1 MNERARRKAVGSKA
15 SAIAIAPMQAAAHFL
30 QDTACVVL
38 MLLLVTVGSV
48 IPALAGDKMEPGGLE
63 KGRAAE
69 LSYGG
74 RLYDNHWGV
83 MGMAAPV
90 LPNPA
95 YPADPADAPNSTW
108 RCVSCHGWDYAGS
121 KGHLGQKGQLGEAG
135 AQFTGIRDAKGRPP
149 EEITEHL
156 RSPTHRQITEG
167 LSDEAM
173 KALSLFVCCGQH
185 DIAVLLGPNG
195 EGIGD
200 PMQGKDIY
208 EGVCARC
215 HQADGKASIYG
226 EKGDMSSLG
235 WIARERPQQAIHKII
250 NGVPSADML
259 ALRFL
264 GDDGMRDLIT
274 YLQSLD
280 AQ

>member
-1 MNERARRKAVGSKA
+1 MNNLVWREFEGVKAFQATSSSMRCGSDLFRPILTLIAALVLSAMSPAVAADKPMLDAREHGS
-15 SAIAIAPMQAAAHFL
+15 
-30 QDTACVVL
+30 
-38 MLLLVTVGSV
+38 
-48 IPALAGDKMEPGGLE
+48 
-63 KGRAAE
+63 AAE

-83 MGMAAPV
+83 MGLAAPV
-90 LPNPA
+90 LPNPT
-95 YPADPADAPNSTW
+95 YPADPAEAPNSTW

-121 KGHLGQKGQLGEAG
+121 KGHLREIGS
-135 AQFTGIRDAKGRPP
+135 QFVGLHGAKGRSPD
-149 EEITEHL
+149 EITKQL
-156 RSPTHRQITEG
+156 RNATHRQLVER
-167 LSDEAM
+167 LPPEALR
-173 KALSLFVCCGQH
+173 ALSLFVCCGQH
-185 DIAVLLGPNG
+185 DASTLIGPNG

-200 PMQGKDIY
+200 PLKGTDIY
-208 EGVCARC
+208 EGVCSRC

-235 WIARERPQQAIHKII
+235 WIARERPAQAVHKII

-259 ALRFL
+259 SLRFL
-264 GDDGMRDLIT
+264 EADGIRDLLT